1 MNNLTVAKDIGQ
13 EGEADDTTGTA
24 FVPLLGADKV
34 DGGVAL
40 FCSPG

>member
-1 MNNLTVAKDIGQ
+1 MNNLTLAKDIGQ
-13 EGEADDTTGTA
+13 EGEAAVATA

>member
-13 EGEADDTTGTA
+13 EGEADDTTA